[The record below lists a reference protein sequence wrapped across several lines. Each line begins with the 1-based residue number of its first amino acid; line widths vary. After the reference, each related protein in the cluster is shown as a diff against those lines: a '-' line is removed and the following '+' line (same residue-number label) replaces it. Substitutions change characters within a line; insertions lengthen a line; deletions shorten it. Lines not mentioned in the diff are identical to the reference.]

1 VPRERSTA
9 DPWPLCAKP
18 AAAKLVEVIRPK
30 APCMAI
36 RLIGDIFGALDERTV
51 VVPGTG
57 TLDIIMPSPAK
68 SLPYA

>member
-1 VPRERSTA
+1 
-9 DPWPLCAKP
+9 
-18 AAAKLVEVIRPK
+18 
-30 APCMAI
+30 MAI

-57 TLDIIMPSPAK
+57 ALDIIMPSPAK